1 MSHHDE
7 DRDQLIQDHDQAAQE
22 ELVNTADQWRRG
34 HAGGEVEESASE
46 VARGAEQ
53 AAEQPDYGREG
64 S

>member
-7 DRDQLIQDHDQAAQE
+7 DPAQPIQDHDQTAQE
-22 ELVNTADQWRRG
+22 ELVNTADRWRKG
-34 HAGGEVEESASE
+34 QAGGEIEESASE

>member
-1 MSHHDE
+1 MSQHDD
-7 DRDQLIQDHDQAAQE
+7 DRDQTTEDHDQAAKE
-22 ELVNTADQWRRG
+22 ELVNTAEHWRDG
-34 HAGGEVEESASE
+34 QAGAEIEESAAE